1 MGLIDFFKEVL
12 AVFLGLIIGFFSA
25 TTSPSANLTE
35 NISLPAS
42 TTPIVKEKTIS
53 TTTQKIIS
61 DKKKSVIPPPISKPE
76 VSIPIQPIEP
86 PVEVVKPINF
96 SELNEK
102 VRTAIVNIICT
113 SKTGGLFK
121 PISGSG
127 VLIDKRG
134 VILTNAH
141 IGQYLLLKNYM
152 TPDFL
157 TCTIRTGSPA
167 YPRYIADLLYISP
180 RWINEHASD
189 ITAQEPLGTGQ
200 YDYALLLIT
209 SAVGNNSLPA
219 SFPFLPFDSTKN
231 SYEKGAPIVLA
242 SYPVGFLGG
251 INIQQNLYVTS
262 SVGIIDNIFTFKENT
277 FDLFSIS
284 GSIVAQKGASGGAIV
299 NSDGRLIGLI
309 ATATDANTTSERSLQ
324 AITIDHIE
332 RSLNEEMGM
341 DLESFMGNNLQEQ
354 LQSFQNTLA
363 PALTEALVKELNKT
377 N

>member
-1 MGLIDFFKEVL
+1 MNLIDFFNSML
-12 AVFLGLIIGFFSA
+12 AAFLGLIISVFSA
-25 TTSPSANLTE
+25 TTALSVNLTE
-35 NISLPAS
+35 NISPFAS
-42 TTPIVKEKTIS
+42 ITPITNEKLVS
-53 TTTQKIIS
+53 TTTQATTTG
-61 DKKKSVIPPPISKPE
+61 KKKSIPL
-76 VSIPIQPIEP
+76 P
-86 PVEVVKPINF
+86 PVSQPVVTVPALPVEPLVEAIKPINF
-96 SELNEK
+96 NELNEK
-102 VRTAIVNIICT
+102 VRASIVNIICT

-134 VILTNAH
+134 VILTSAH

-180 RWINEHASD
+180 RWMNEHASD

-209 SAVGNNSLPA
+209 GAVGDNSLPA
-219 SFPFLPFDSTKN
+219 SFTSLSFNSTENGYK
-231 SYEKGAPIVLA
+231 KGEPVILA
-242 SYPVGFLGG
+242 SYPAGFLGG
-251 INIQQNLYVTS
+251 INIQQNLYITS
-262 SVGIIDNIFTFKENT
+262 SVGTIDKVFTFKENT

-284 GSIVAQKGASGGAIV
+284 GSVVAQKGASGGAIV

-324 AITIDHIE
+324 AITITHIE
-332 RSLNEEMGM
+332 NSLNEEVGM
-341 DLESFMGNNLQEQ
+341 NLESFMGNNLKERFR
-354 LQSFQNTLA
+354 SFQETLA
-363 PALTEALVKELNKT
+363 PALTEVLVKELNKI